1 MWLLV
6 NLLLHLLTDD
16 SVFENKSFQES
27 LIENKDAGVEETDL
41 MEDKEVGKG
50 SRDDNE
56 EEKTSAVK
64 DADFVMQLLGQT
76 Q

>member
-1 MWLLV
+1 M
-6 NLLLHLLTDD
+6 
-16 SVFENKSFQES
+16 
-27 LIENKDAGVEETDL
+27 EEKDL

-50 SRDDNE
+50 SHDDI

-76 Q
+76 QSLDHTIRYSVVNCSMCSHFAM

>member
-27 LIENKDAGVEETDL
+27 IIEDKDAGVEEKEL
-41 MEDKEVGKG
+41 IEDKEVGKG
-50 SRDDNE
+50 SRDDSE